1 MESDTSKVV
10 AFLCLL
16 ATAWWITS
24 RLILRYQRH
33 QIELMFNR
41 NHHTMVCLK
50 QIQLDNWSSYYYT
63 LSLCVFILYV
73 FPWRCMC
80 VHMSRGQESI
90 VGVSL
95 IFLRQILSLKMA
107 FADSAK
113 LAGQQI
119 IPIPRPSTVDI
130 SMPRFMWELRLQPQV
145 YAPAQNPFS

>member
-1 MESDTSKVV
+1 MESDTTKVV

-24 RLILRYQRH
+24 LLILRYQRH

-50 QIQLDNWSSYYYT
+50 QIQLDNWSSYYYA
-63 LSLCVFILYV
+63 LSLHVFILYV

-90 VGVSL
+90 VVVSL
-95 IFLRQILSLKMA
+95 IFWDRFCHWRWHLWIQLNW
-107 FADSAK
+107 
-113 LAGQQI
+113 LASKSH
-119 IPIPRPSTVDI
+119 PPCTVGI
-130 SMPRFMWELRLQPQV
+130 SMPSFMWELRLQPQV
-145 YAPAQNPFS
+145 YTPTQNPFS